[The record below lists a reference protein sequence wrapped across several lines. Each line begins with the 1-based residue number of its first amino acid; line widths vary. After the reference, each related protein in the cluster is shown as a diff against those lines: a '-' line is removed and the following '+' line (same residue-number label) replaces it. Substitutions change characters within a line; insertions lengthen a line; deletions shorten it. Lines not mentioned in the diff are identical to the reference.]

1 MFELPEN
8 LPALSVEELQA
19 LIDQGLD
26 ALRTLGVTAES
37 DEATIVE
44 GERLVGLINQVRGEQ
59 RTKETDA
66 ERVRRAEA
74 LQQQLATPPPA
85 PAPAADHTHKIA
97 ETPAPTPEPEVVA
110 EVTPEAVVPDEVIQ
124 PEPVAA
130 AASPARRAAANSAPP
145 QVPARRTEVASL
157 VAAADVPGI
166 PTGAPLEGL
175 SAAAVAII
183 NRMKALPTQRIGGD
197 DGVRQRYGAALIHK
211 QGYGELVAGVSGGM
225 DDYELVQKAGM
236 ETRLPGGSLV
246 AAGGWCSPSETLY
259 DLCQYETVQGI
270 LDLPEIAIPRGGI
283 RWTQGPDFGDIYAE
297 CGFQFTEAAVIA
309 GTAQKTCCIVDCP
322 PFEEI
327 RADLIGLCVKA
338 PLLTQATYPE
348 LVRRFME
355 GALVAHQH
363 KVNAYLINTMELA
376 AGTSTFATD
385 MDSISISLGAI
396 GMAAMGMRYRYRMGE
411 TQTIEV
417 VAPYWLKAFIKEDL
431 GMRTW
436 NPDASDAAVN
446 KWFSDRNLSVQW
458 VFDFQDP
465 VVDPTNDC
473 LITFPASVKVLM
485 YPAGT
490 WVKGSIDV
498 INMDAVYDS
507 TSLEQN
513 IYTAL
518 FIEEG
523 ILAVQRCTHTCAI
536 EIPVC
541 VSGRTAANDLIACM
555 MPPDATA

>member
-8 LPALSVEELQA
+8 LADLSSEELQS
-19 LIDQGLD
+19 LIDQALD
-26 ALRTLGVTAES
+26 ALRALGVTAES
-37 DEATIVE
+37 DEDTIVE
-44 GERLVGLINQVRGEQ
+44 GERLVTAINAVTAQMQTQAADVQRAARAQALI
-59 RTKETDA
+59 DA
-66 ERVRRAEA
+66 
-74 LQQQLATPPPA
+74 ATPVEPPPA
-85 PAPAADHTHKIA
+85 DPEDPEAPD
-97 ETPAPTPEPEVVA
+97 PEAPEV
-110 EVTPEAVVPDEVIQ
+110 VVPDEVL
-124 PEPVAA
+124 EPVTAA
-130 AASPARRAAANSAPP
+130 ARPSPARRAAANGSN
-145 QVPARRTEVASL
+145 VPAVPAARTQVASL
-157 VAAADVPGI
+157 TAAADVPGI
-166 PTGAPLEGL
+166 PTGAPLDNL
-175 SAAAVAII
+175 SAAAHAVI
-183 NRMKALPTQRIGGD
+183 NRMKALPTQRIGGN
-197 DGVRQRYGAALIHK
+197 DGIRQRYGAALIRK
-211 QGYGELVAGVSGGM
+211 EGFGELVAGVSGGL
-225 DDYELVQKAGM
+225 DDYELVQRAGM
-236 ETRLPGGSLV
+236 ESRLPGGSLV
-246 AAGGWCSPSETLY
+246 AAGGWCAPSETLY

-270 LDLPEIAIPRGGI
+270 LDIPEISIPRGGI
-283 RWTQGPDFGDIYAE
+283 RWTQGPDFGDIYTE
-297 CGFQFTEAAVIA
+297 CGFGFTEADVIA
-309 GTAQKTCCIVDCP
+309 GTAEKTCCIVDCP

-363 KVNAYLINTMELA
+363 KVNAYIISTIEMA
-376 AGTSTFATD
+376 AGTPSVAAD
-385 MDSISISLGAI
+385 LESISISLGAI
-396 GMAAMGMRYRYRMGE
+396 SLAATGMRYRYRMGDA
-411 TQTIEV
+411 TTIEII
-417 VAPYWLKAFIKEDL
+417 APWWLKTFIKEDL

-465 VVDPTNDC
+465 TVDPANDC
-473 LITFPASVKVLM
+473 LITFPDPVKVLM

-498 INMDAVYDS
+498 INVDAVYDS

-541 VSGRTAANDLIACM
+541 ASGRTAAADLVACLW
-555 MPPDATA
+555 PPTAAPAAP

>member
-8 LPALSVEELQA
+8 LAALSAEELQA

-26 ALRTLGVTAES
+26 ALRALGVTADS
-37 DEATIVE
+37 DEDTIAE
-44 GERLVGLINQVRGEQ
+44 GERIVGVINAIQEAKNVLATNEQ
-59 RTKETDA
+59 RR
-66 ERVRRAEA
+66 ERANA
-74 LQQQLATPPPA
+74 LIQAQTPTEPDPE
-85 PAPAADHTHKIA
+85 P
-97 ETPAPTPEPEVVA
+97 EPEPEV
-110 EVTPEAVVPDEVIQ
+110 EPEPEAVVTEPV

-130 AASPARRAAANSAPP
+130 SGRPSPARRAAANTSNTPA
-145 QVPARRTEVASL
+145 VPATRSHVASL
-157 VAAADVPGI
+157 TAAADVPGI

-175 SAAAVAII
+175 SAAAVAVI
-183 NRMKALPTQRIGGD
+183 NRMKGLPTQRIGGK
-197 DGVRQRYGAALIHK
+197 DGIRQRYGAAMIRK
-211 QGYGELVAGVSGGM
+211 EGFGELVAGVSGGM
-225 DDYELVQKAGM
+225 DDYELVQKAGL
-236 ETRLPGGSLV
+236 EARLPGGSLV

-270 LDLPEIAIPRGGI
+270 LDLPEISIPRGGI
-283 RWTQGPDFGDIYAE
+283 RWTQGPDFGDIYTE
-297 CGFQFTEAAVIA
+297 CGFGFTEADVIA
-309 GTAQKTCCIVDCP
+309 GTAEKTCCIVDCP

-327 RADLIGLCVKA
+327 RADLVGLCVKA

-363 KVNAYLINTMELA
+363 KVNAYLVNTIEMA
-376 AGTSTFATD
+376 AGASSFAND

-396 GMAAMGMRYRYRMGE
+396 SLSAIGMRYRYRMGE
-411 TQTIEV
+411 QTTIEV
-417 VAPYWLKAFIKEDL
+417 IAPWWLKAFIKEDL

-446 KWFSDRNLSVQW
+446 KWFSDRHLSVQW

-465 VVDPTNDC
+465 TIDPTNDC
-473 LITFPASVKVLM
+473 LVTFPANVKVLM

-498 INMDAVYDS
+498 INVDAVYDS

-523 ILAVQRCTHTCAI
+523 ILAVQRCTHTCAV

-541 VSGRTAANDLIACM
+541 ASGRTAAADLIACLA
-555 MPPDATA
+555 PPDAIAGP

>member
-8 LPALSVEELQA
+8 LAALSAEELQA

-26 ALRTLGVTAES
+26 ALRALGVTADSAE
-37 DEATIVE
+37 DVIAE
-44 GERLVGLINQVRGEQ
+44 GERIVGVINAVQAQKV
-59 RTKETDA
+59 TAETDVA
-66 ERVRRAEA
+66 RRARAQA
-74 LQQQLATPPPA
+74 LIDAATTEDPPPDPD
-85 PAPAADHTHKIA
+85 PAPDGEP
-97 ETPAPTPEPEVVA
+97 ETPDAT
-110 EVTPEAVVPDEVIQ
+110 VVPDEVL
-124 PEPVAA
+124 EPVAA
-130 AASPARRAAANSAPP
+130 SGRQSPARRAAANAST
-145 QVPARRTEVASL
+145 VPAVPAPRTQVAAL
-157 VAAADVPGI
+157 TAAADVPGI

-175 SAAAVAII
+175 SAAAVAVI
-183 NRMKALPTQRIGGD
+183 NRMKGLPTQRIGGEN
-197 DGVRQRYGAALIHK
+197 GIRQRYGAALIRK
-211 QGYGELVAGVSGGM
+211 QGYGELVAGVSGGL
-225 DDYELVQKAGM
+225 DDYELVQRAGL
-236 ETRLPGGSLV
+236 ESRLPGGSLV

-270 LDLPEIAIPRGGI
+270 LDLPEISIPRGGI
-283 RWTQGPDFGDIYAE
+283 RWTQGPDFGDIYTE
-297 CGFQFTEAAVIA
+297 CGFQFTEADVIA
-309 GTAQKTCCIVDCP
+309 GTAEKTCCIVDCP

-327 RADLIGLCVKA
+327 RADLVGLCVKA

-363 KVNAYLINTMELA
+363 KVNAYIVNTIEMA
-376 AGTSTFATD
+376 AGASSFAGD
-385 MDSISISLGAI
+385 MEAISISLGAI
-396 GMAAMGMRYRYRMGE
+396 SMAAIGMRYRYRMGE
-411 TQTIEV
+411 SQAIEV
-417 VAPYWLKAFIKEDL
+417 VAPWWLKAFIKEDL
-431 GMRTW
+431 GMRAW

-465 VVDPTNDC
+465 VVDAANDC
-473 LITFPASVKVLM
+473 IVTFPDPVKVLM

-498 INMDAVYDS
+498 INVDAVYDS

-513 IYTAL
+513 IFTAL
-518 FIEEG
+518 FVEEG

-541 VSGRTAANDLIACM
+541 ASGRTAAQDIVACLW
-555 MPPDATA
+555 PPTATAVP

>member
-1 MFELPEN
+1 MYELPEN
-8 LPALSVEELQA
+8 LSALSAEELQA

-26 ALRTLGVTAES
+26 ALRALGVTPDS
-37 DEATIVE
+37 DEATITE
-44 GERLVGLINQVRGEQ
+44 GERIMAAISTVNAAKQTVEADAAR
-59 RTKETDA
+59 RT
-66 ERVRRAEA
+66 RAEA
-74 LQQQLATPPPA
+74 LIQAQTPVEPETPPEEPDA
-85 PAPAADHTHKIA
+85 P
-97 ETPAPTPEPEVVA
+97 ETPE
-110 EVTPEAVVPDEVIQ
+110 TPEAVEVLTPDAVLT

-130 AASPARRAAANSAPP
+130 SGRQSPARRAAANSAPP
-145 QVPARRTEVASL
+145 AVPATRNLVASL
-157 VAAADVPGI
+157 TAAADVPGI

-175 SAAAVAII
+175 SAAAVAVL
-183 NRMKALPTQRIGGD
+183 NRMRAFPTHRVGGEQ
-197 DGVRQRYGAALIHK
+197 GTRMQYGAALIQK
-211 QGYGELVAGVSGGM
+211 QGYGSLVAGAPGGW
-225 DDYELVQKAGM
+225 DDYELIQRAGD
-236 ETRLPGGSLV
+236 EHRLPGGSLV

-259 DLCQYETVQGI
+259 DLCQYETVAGI
-270 LDLPEIAIPRGGI
+270 LDLPEIGISRGGI
-283 RWTQGPDFGDIYAE
+283 RWTQGPDFGDIYDA
-297 CGFQFTEAAVIA
+297 CGFQFTESEVIA

-338 PLLTQATYPE
+338 PFLTQATYPE

-363 KVNAYLINTMELA
+363 KVNAYLIGLIDIA
-376 AGTSTFATD
+376 AGTPSHAAD
-385 MDSISISLGAI
+385 MEAISISLGSI
-396 GMAAMGMRYRYRMGE
+396 GLAAMGMRYRYRMSE
-411 TQTIEV
+411 TQSIEV
-417 VAPYWLKAFIKEDL
+417 VAPFWLKALIKEDL

-436 NPDASDAAVN
+436 NPDASDAVVA

-458 VFDFQDP
+458 VYDWQPLEIDDVNPCLVTFPDP
-465 VVDPTNDC
+465 VE
-473 LITFPASVKVLM
+473 VLM

-523 ILAVQRCTHTCAI
+523 VLAVQRCTHTCKVS
-536 EIPVC
+536 IPVC
-541 VSGRTAANDLIACM
+541 ASGRTAAADIVGCVW
-555 MPPDATA
+555 PPTATATPP